1 MRRDGH
7 TWEQIAAECGYAS
20 RGAAFTAAKHEM
32 ALRQDQINETIDQLR
47 ATELERLEHYSAE
60 ALAVLQR
67 EQPMFDVNGAPRI
80 GPDGEPLSQRI
91 DATSLQ
97 AIDRLV
103 KVSESRRKLL
113 GLDAATKSEVSSQV
127 AFTVQGIAEGDMP

>member
-1 MRRDGH
+1 MRRDGVG
-7 TWEQIAAECGYAS
+7 WDEIAEACGYAS
-20 RGAAFTAAKHEM
+20 RGAAYTAAKREM
-32 ALRQDQINETIDQLR
+32 MRRREAIDETLDEIRQK
-47 ATELERLEHYSAE
+47 ELERLEHYSAE